1 MDGARRRAREQSDP
15 AAAALTAPQLP
26 TARVERILDA
36 TPAEVYDAW
45 LDPASL
51 REFICPAPGRAVEV
65 ELDARIGGSLRF
77 RMSFPDEQIEVTG
90 EFVALDRP
98 QRLCFTWRCSDTGDL
113 ESIVTVLLA
122 PHQGNRTLM
131 TILHSRQPDE
141 LVPKHVA
148 GWTSVLEQLDHAV
161 SRRAERAVGD

>member
-1 MDGARRRAREQSDP
+1 
-15 AAAALTAPQLP
+15 
-26 TARVERILDA
+26 LDA
-36 TPAEVYDAW
+36 APPEVYDAW

-65 ELDARIGGSLRF
+65 ELDARLGGSLRF
-77 RMSFPDEQIEVTG
+77 LMSFPDEVIEVTG

-98 QRLCFTWRCSDTGDL
+98 QRLCFTWRCSDTGDA

-122 PHQGNRTLM
+122 PHQTNRTLM
-131 TILHSRQPDE
+131 TILHSKQPDE

-148 GWTSVLEQLDHAV
+148 GWTSVLEQLEQSCSRNTTTATCPASGPLI
-161 SRRAERAVGD
+161 SRRP